1 MFFLYESVLLPLYFV
16 ISNGFIMKS
25 NFSIKSKLISGFGL
39 ILFGVLWTGAE
50 SITTMYSLSGFT
62 EKMYNHSLTAMQGS
76 LQANNA
82 IIKIDRSMKEM
93 ELAENNNV
101 IKKTATDIDL
111 YSDEV
116 STQLNIVKEAILGDE
131 GQTLITNTIQSYQGW
146 SATRLNLA
154 KMMAAG
160 EQGAAINSA
169 KATEVSQLKTLSEQM
184 STLTEYASQSAK
196 GFHDQAKAT
205 YRYVLIWIISTI
217 FVLFVLCITIA
228 YFLIKHI
235 TQPLNGLQT
244 TINHIESNSDLTH
257 KTQIH
262 RQDEFGSISMLFNS
276 MIESFNRAIGKV
288 ADSSVEV
295 SKAAEYTAKINVA
308 ARDSIASQ
316 NDQLHQLAAS
326 IEEMSASIS
335 EVAGNTTLAA
345 ESADNARK
353 ETLLGADLV
362 LQTSHKVNDVNQ
374 EFSGVRD
381 SVKQLEEKG
390 QEVTAVLDVI
400 KSIADQTN
408 LLALNAAIEAARA
421 GEQGR
426 GFAVVADEVRTL
438 ALRTQDSTSEIEKML
453 GLFSTEIER
462 AVSATDS
469 GQEKVA
475 ECVEQANQATESLTN
490 ITNAVETILE
500 MSQQIASAAEQQ
512 SEVTGEVSVYITTI
526 SEASSETLNN
536 VNESNTAMAQQSKM
550 ADELKGLAS
559 KFIHN

>member
-1 MFFLYESVLLPLYFV
+1 M
-16 ISNGFIMKS
+16 SNGFIMKS
-25 NFSIKSKLISGFGL
+25 KFSIKSKLISGFGL

-50 SITTMYSLSGFT
+50 SITTMYNLSGIT
-62 EKMYNHSLTAMQGS
+62 AKMYKHSLIVMEGS
-76 LQANNA
+76 LQANHA

-93 ELAENNNV
+93 ALAEGDAAM
-101 IKKTATDIDL
+101 KKTAADIDS
-111 YSDEV
+111 YSKVV
-116 STQLNIVKEAILGDE
+116 SAQLAIVKEAILGAE
-131 GQTLITNTIQSYQGW
+131 GETLIADTIESNQSWG
-146 SATRLNLA
+146 ATRQNIMKL
-154 KMMAAG
+154 MAAG
-160 EQGAAINSA
+160 EQGSAIN
-169 KATEVSQLKTLSEQM
+169 KARTTEVAQLQKLSQQMDALSD
-184 STLTEYASQSAK
+184 YASNAAD
-196 GFHDQAKAT
+196 GFNDQAKST
-205 YRYVLIWIISTI
+205 YHYVLVWIISTI
-217 FVLFVLCITIA
+217 FVLFVICITIA

-235 TQPLNGLQT
+235 TQPLNGLQK
-244 TINHIESNSDLTH
+244 TIDHIESHSDLTH
-257 KTQIH
+257 KTKIH

-276 MIESFNRAIGKV
+276 MIESFNGAIGKV

-295 SKAAEYTAKINVA
+295 SKAAEHTAKINVA

-326 IEEMSASIS
+326 IEEMSASIA

-362 LQTSHKVNDVNQ
+362 LKTSHKVNDVNQ
-374 EFSGVRD
+374 EFSGVID

-453 GLFSTEIER
+453 GLFSTEVER
-462 AVSATDS
+462 AVSAADS

-475 ECVEQANQATESLTN
+475 ECVEQAEKATESLTN
-490 ITNAVETILE
+490 ITHAVETILE

-559 KFIHN
+559 KFIHS

>member
-1 MFFLYESVLLPLYFV
+1 MPFHISVMLLLN
-16 ISNGFIMKS
+16 IMINGRVMKS
-25 NFSIKSKLISGFGL
+25 NFSIKNKLISGFGI

-62 EKMYNHSLTAMQGS
+62 EKMYEHPLTVMKGS

-93 ELAENNNV
+93 ALANNNAAM
-101 IKKTATDIDL
+101 KKTTTDINM
-111 YSDEV
+111 YSSEI
-116 STQLNIVKEAILGDE
+116 STQLNIVKEAILGAE
-131 GQTLITNTIQSYQGW
+131 GKALIIETIESYQKWG
-146 SATRLNLA
+146 ATRQSVATL
-154 KMMAAG
+154 MGSG
-160 EQGAAINSA
+160 EQS
-169 KATEVSQLKTLSEQM
+169 TEIIQAQKIEASQLKKLSQQM
-184 STLTEYASQSAK
+184 AALTEYASDSAK
-196 GFHDQAKAT
+196 GFNKQAKET
-205 YRYVLIWIISTI
+205 YDYVLIWIISTI
-217 FVLFVLCITIA
+217 FVLFVLCISIA

-235 TQPLNGLQT
+235 TQPLNGLQK

-257 KTQIH
+257 KTQIQ
-262 RQDEFGSISMLFNS
+262 RNDEFGSIGGIFNS
-276 MIESFNRAIGKV
+276 MIESFNQAIGKV
-288 ADSSVEV
+288 ADSSIEV
-295 SKAAEYTAKINVA
+295 SKAAEHTAKINVA

-345 ESADNARK
+345 ESADNAKK

-362 LQTSHKVNDVNQ
+362 LKTSQKVNNVNQ

-438 ALRTQDSTSEIEKML
+438 AQRTQDSTSEIEKML
-453 GLFSTEIER
+453 SLFSTEIER

-475 ECVEQANQATESLTN
+475 ECVKQAEQATNSLTN

-512 SEVTGEVSVYITTI
+512 RGVTSEVSVYITTI
-526 SEASSETLNN
+526 SEASTETLNN
-536 VNESNTAMAQQSKM
+536 VNESNTAITQQAEM
-550 ADELKGLAS
+550 ADELKRLAG
-559 KFIHN
+559 KFIHS

>member
-1 MFFLYESVLLPLYFV
+1 
-16 ISNGFIMKS
+16 MKK
-25 NFSIKSKLISGFGL
+25 NVSIKTKLISSFGF

-62 EKMYNHSLTAMQGS
+62 EKMYEHPLTVSKASLV
-76 LQANNA
+76 ANNA
-82 IIKIDRSMKEM
+82 VIKIDRSMKEM
-93 ELAENNNV
+93 AFA
-101 IKKTATDIDL
+101 KSSAAMQKSKADIET
-111 YSDEV
+111 YSQVV
-116 STQLNIVKEAILGDE
+116 STQLSLVESVILGPKGE
-131 GQTLITNTIQSYQGW
+131 TLITETLNSYKTW
-146 SATRLNLA
+146 SASHQLVAKLMIEGASSSALNTA
-154 KMMAAG
+154 K
-160 EQGAAINSA
+160 
-169 KATEVSQLKTLSEQM
+169 KAEASQLTTLSQQIDA
-184 STLTEYASQSAK
+184 LTDYASHSAE
-196 GFHDQAKAT
+196 GFYQQAKDT
-205 YRYVLIWIISTI
+205 YEYVLIWIISTI
-217 FVLFVLCITIA
+217 LVLFAICIGIA
-228 YFLIKHI
+228 FFLIKHI
-235 TQPLNGLQT
+235 TQPLNGLQK
-244 TINHIESNSDLTH
+244 TINHIESNADLTH
-257 KTQIH
+257 QTAVH
-262 RQDEFGSISMLFNS
+262 RHDEFGSISLLFNA

-288 ADSSVEV
+288 ADASIEV
-295 SKAAEYTAKINVA
+295 SQAAEHTAKINVA

-345 ESADNARK
+345 ESADNAIK

-362 LQTSHKVNDVNQ
+362 LKTSQKVNDVNQ

-381 SVKQLEEKG
+381 NVKLLEEKG
-390 QEVTAVLDVI
+390 NEVTAVLDVI

-438 ALRTQDSTSEIEKML
+438 AQRTQDSTLEIEKML
-453 GLFSTEIER
+453 SLFSTEIER
-462 AVSATDS
+462 AVNATES

-475 ECVEQANQATESLTN
+475 ECVEQAEQATDSLSK
-490 ITNAVETILE
+490 ITHAVETIQE

-512 SEVTGEVSVYITTI
+512 SEVTGEVSVYISTI

-550 ADELKGLAS
+550 ADELKRLAG
-559 KFIHN
+559 KFIHS

>member
-1 MFFLYESVLLPLYFV
+1 
-16 ISNGFIMKS
+16 MKS
-25 NFSIKSKLISGFGL
+25 KFSIKKKLISGFGL
-39 ILFGVLWTGAE
+39 ILFGVLWMGAE
-50 SITTMYSLSGFT
+50 SLTTMYNLSNIT
-62 EKMYNHSLTAMQGS
+62 ATMYKYPLTVIKAS
-76 LQANNA
+76 LQANNG
-82 IIKIDRSMKEM
+82 IVKIERSMKDLVLAKNKNDIETAVSAINTYNAEVLA
-93 ELAENNNV
+93 ELAIVQEFTLGEEGETLIIEV
-101 IKKTATDIDL
+101 IDSFNSWAPIRNELIALIVNGEKQKI
-111 YSDEV
+111 V
-116 STQLNIVKEAILGDE
+116 STTKGKGPEHVK
-131 GQTLITNTIQSYQGW
+131 
-146 SATRLNLA
+146 
-154 KMMAAG
+154 K
-160 EQGAAINSA
+160 
-169 KATEVSQLKTLSEQM
+169 LSEQM
-184 STLTEYASQSAK
+184 TALTEYASVKAM
-196 GFHDQAKAT
+196 GFNKNAKAT
-205 YRYVLIWIISTI
+205 YDYVLIWMVSTI
-217 FVLFVLCITIA
+217 IVLFILCIVIA
-228 YFLIKHI
+228 LVLIKHI
-235 TQPLNGLQT
+235 TQPLNGLQK
-244 TINHIESNSDLTH
+244 TINYIESNSDLTH

-295 SKAAEYTAKINVA
+295 SKAAEHTAKINVA

-326 IEEMSASIS
+326 IEEMSASIA

-353 ETLLGADLV
+353 ETLLGAELV
-362 LQTSHKVNDVNQ
+362 LKTSQKVNDVNQ

-469 GQEKVA
+469 GQGKVA

-550 ADELKGLAS
+550 AGELKGLAS